1 MAAEMTW
8 KELVPL
14 VDRFL
19 AELLEHTRTPVLMHY
34 LEGAT
39 QGEIANTLGVHQSNV
54 SRHLS
59 EGIEVLR
66 KRLQIAGIVAPATML
81 MACLTSQTALA
92 APSSVGASLGKV
104 SLAGIGAEVAGTS
117 QMAWP
122 VCVGNGLSAFL
133 FLPLV
138 AGVVWGVSFSA
149 LAMIAIFH
157 TGFFMK
163 NLIAAPVLEAQPLF
177 ARSPPTIV
185 LPNEFI
191 VSAIRL
197 QEIDSVTPCSN
208 FMGDLRLFNMR
219 LAENATIIVQYADRS
234 ASLNVR
240 LDERGQLAFTGV
252 TVMVQVMPHK
262 LQLGIPSEFAV
273 SSLSLTLSTVNRKV

>member
-1 MAAEMTW
+1 
-8 KELVPL
+8 
-14 VDRFL
+14 
-19 AELLEHTRTPVLMHY
+19 MHY

-39 QGEIANTLGVHQSNV
+39 QGEIANTLGVHQSTL
-54 SRHLS
+54 SRHSS

-66 KRLQIAGIVAPATML
+66 KRLQISGIVAPATML

-92 APSSVGASLGKV
+92 APSSVGASLGKR

-117 QMAWP
+117 QMAWL
-122 VCVGNGLSAFL
+122 VSVGKGLSAIL

-163 NLIAAPVLEAQPLF
+163 NLIAAPVFEAQPLF
-177 ARSPPTIV
+177 ARAPPTIA

-191 VSAIRL
+191 VSAMRL

-208 FMGDLRLFNMR
+208 FMGDLRLFN
-219 LAENATIIVQYADRS
+219 IS
-234 ASLNVR
+234 C
-240 LDERGQLAFTGV
+240 
-252 TVMVQVMPHK
+252 
-262 LQLGIPSEFAV
+262 
-273 SSLSLTLSTVNRKV
+273 